1 MKWNIE
7 EQPIFFPNEVKK
19 IYEKIYRLN
28 RLKYTNWIGKISRSN
43 KNNIDWWMT
52 KPTLRNPYTSNLLN
66 YITVIETLEEIN
78 NKNIEITT
86 SSNEMKLILFKY
98 FKKKSNIKIHIQKKD
113 NSFFQNNIL
122 SFFKCFFFQLFIF
135 IFIKFFVVKKKYNK
149 DNNYTLIDTFL
160 TLDKRFNNELY
171 PIVPKKNDKQVLFVP
186 TIIHTLR
193 FYRLIKLILKMDTSN
208 YLFKEHYLTFK
219 DLFFCFFHFYRKKKF
234 LKNTYYYKK
243 YNLSKIVNE
252 EINSYDNFNSIITG
266 ILNFNFFKNISNFLS
281 VKKSINWFENQVIDR
296 GWNLGFRTFFK
307 KHEKNSFGY
316 QNFTRHYNLISFSP
330 SEFENKSKVTPE
342 KIIVI
347 SKFFHKIS
355 KEFFK
360 KQISILGPTN
370 RFKNISKTKIKN
382 SKKRNQIILILSGI
396 REIDR
401 SLIKFVLNACLLD
414 KKFKVYV
421 KDHPIMPLNKI
432 ISLKNIPTNLIP
444 VNQKLDN
451 LLKKSF
457 ISITSGPTSAI
468 QESYIMNNFLI
479 LPKIEVGTEI
489 NASRLKLNPKNI
501 FIVKNTFEFLKVIK
515 FITKNNIKFKRKKSI
530 FFEQV
535 NKKNIKIFY

>member
-1 MKWNIE
+1 M
-7 EQPIFFPNEVKK
+7 
-19 IYEKIYRLN
+19 
-28 RLKYTNWIGKISRSN
+28 
-43 KNNIDWWMT
+43 
-52 KPTLRNPYTSNLLN
+52 
-66 YITVIETLEEIN
+66 
-78 NKNIEITT
+78 
-86 SSNEMKLILFKY
+86 
-98 FKKKSNIKIHIQKKD
+98 
-113 NSFFQNNIL
+113 
-122 SFFKCFFFQLFIF
+122 
-135 IFIKFFVVKKKYNK
+135 
-149 DNNYTLIDTFL
+149 IDTFL
-160 TLDKRFNNELY
+160 TFNKNFNNQLY
-171 PIVPKKNDKQVLFVP
+171 PFVPKKVGKTVLFVP
-186 TIIHTLR
+186 TITHTLR
-193 FYRLIKLILKMDTSN
+193 FYRLIKLIVKMDKSN

-219 DLFFCFFHFYRKKKF
+219 DLFFSFFHFYRKKKF
-234 LKNTYYYKK
+234 LNSTYNYKK
-243 YNLSKIVNE
+243 YNLSRIVNE
-252 EINSYDNFNSIITG
+252 EIDNYDNLNSIIVG
-266 ILNFNFFKNISNFLS
+266 ILNFNFFKNISNYLS
-281 VKKSINWFENQVIDR
+281 IKKSINWFENQVIDR

-479 LPKIEVGTEI
+479 L
-489 NASRLKLNPKNI
+489 
-501 FIVKNTFEFLKVIK
+501 
-515 FITKNNIKFKRKKSI
+515 
-530 FFEQV
+530 
-535 NKKNIKIFY
+535 

>member
-1 MKWNIE
+1 M
-7 EQPIFFPNEVKK
+7 
-19 IYEKIYRLN
+19 
-28 RLKYTNWIGKISRSN
+28 
-43 KNNIDWWMT
+43 
-52 KPTLRNPYTSNLLN
+52 
-66 YITVIETLEEIN
+66 
-78 NKNIEITT
+78 
-86 SSNEMKLILFKY
+86 
-98 FKKKSNIKIHIQKKD
+98 
-113 NSFFQNNIL
+113 
-122 SFFKCFFFQLFIF
+122 
-135 IFIKFFVVKKKYNK
+135 
-149 DNNYTLIDTFL
+149 
-160 TLDKRFNNELY
+160 
-171 PIVPKKNDKQVLFVP
+171 
-186 TIIHTLR
+186 
-193 FYRLIKLILKMDTSN
+193 
-208 YLFKEHYLTFK
+208 
-219 DLFFCFFHFYRKKKF
+219 
-234 LKNTYYYKK
+234 
-243 YNLSKIVNE
+243 
-252 EINSYDNFNSIITG
+252 
-266 ILNFNFFKNISNFLS
+266 
-281 VKKSINWFENQVIDR
+281 
-296 GWNLGFRTFFK
+296 GFRTFFK
-307 KHEKNSFGY
+307 KYEKNSFGY

-342 KIIVI
+342 KIIII
-347 SKFFHKIS
+347 SKFFHKIAR
-355 KEFFK
+355 EFFK
-360 KQISILGPTN
+360 KQVSILGPTN

-515 FITKNNIKFKRKKSI
+515 FITKNKIKFKRNKSI